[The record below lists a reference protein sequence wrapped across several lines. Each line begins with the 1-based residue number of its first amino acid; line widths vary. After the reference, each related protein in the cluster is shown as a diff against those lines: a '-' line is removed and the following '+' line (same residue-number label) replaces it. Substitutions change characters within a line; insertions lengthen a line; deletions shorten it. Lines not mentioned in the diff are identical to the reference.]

1 MNPRERIERLLS
13 GKSVDRPP
21 FYPAIYDYKSSLVNV
36 PSHLFAQTVGE
47 IYGALSQEVASLDAE
62 ALTAAYDI
70 YNIEAEALGGIVAR
84 NSGIIMPEIH
94 QPLIGSL
101 EEIASLIQIK
111 QPSGRMPLFIEAAK
125 QAVHDFGNKVLVR
138 GGLSGPFSM
147 AAKIFPREDLLV
159 EVLMNPEGVQNLLR
173 FCTDTIKIYM
183 NGFLGAGAG
192 IAIFDSFIAPPMLS
206 PQNYEEIVLPFHQE
220 LFAMLRE
227 KGISLRA
234 LIVGG
239 NTLPILPNLV
249 KSGANQF
256 ILDYNIPIENVREVM
271 TQYPEMLFRINL
283 PPSLIMA
290 EDMIAI
296 ANFVHKTLEI
306 IGDKRNLILGTGI
319 LPPRTPQKHIL
330 QVKSAMC
337 DFYGQKD

>member
-1 MNPRERIERLLS
+1 
-13 GKSVDRPP
+13 
-21 FYPAIYDYKSSLVNV
+21 
-36 PSHLFAQTVGE
+36 
-47 IYGALSQEVASLDAE
+47 
-62 ALTAAYDI
+62 
-70 YNIEAEALGGIVAR
+70 
-84 NSGIIMPEIH
+84 
-94 QPLIGSL
+94 
-101 EEIASLIQIK
+101 
-111 QPSGRMPLFIEAAK
+111 
-125 QAVHDFGNKVLVR
+125 
-138 GGLSGPFSM
+138 
-147 AAKIFPREDLLV
+147 
-159 EVLMNPEGVQNLLR
+159 
-173 FCTDTIKIYM
+173 M

-306 IGDKRNLILGTGI
+306 IGDKRNLILGTGDYRHGHPKNI
-319 LPPRTPQKHIL
+319 SFRSSQQCVIFMDRRIELKLMFCRIKAFMINKIGQINYIIRTLRKEDTL
-330 QVKSAMC
+330 
-337 DFYGQKD
+337 